1 MEEKKKICE
10 RKGKGKKKKK
20 KSVYTEENPITVLID
35 CVLLRSI

>member
-10 RKGKGKKKKK
+10 RKGKGKKKI
-20 KSVYTEENPITVLID
+20 SVYTEENPIPVLID

>member
-10 RKGKGKKKKK
+10 RKGKGKKK
-20 KSVYTEENPITVLID
+20 SVYTEENPIPVLID

>member
-1 MEEKKKICE
+1 MKEKKKICE

-20 KSVYTEENPITVLID
+20 SVYTEENPIPVLID